1 MMTGTEVEITF
12 IKSCSNMLINT
23 ELNQLMQRNL
33 VEVAPVQL
41 EEEDLEL
48 ARRIRETLGPVHS
61 YFDTVAA
68 EITDPEERARVAAD
82 ADSLV
87 HRIVLPLARERQGF
101 VSSDVGDVSW
111 NCPVAQINAA
121 TMPAG
126 VPMHSWQMVA
136 VGKSAMAKKGML
148 YAAKVHGR
156 VGPLTRWRTPRSYA
170 GPRRNS
176 ANAQVVRN
184 TRPPYR
190 RR

>member
-121 TMPAG
+121 TMPQEC
-126 VPMHSWQMVA
+126 PCTP
-136 VGKSAMAKKGML
+136 
-148 YAAKVHGR
+148 GR
-156 VGPLTRWRTPRSYA
+156 W
-170 GPRRNS
+170 
-176 ANAQVVRN
+176 
-184 TRPPYR
+184 
-190 RR
+190 

>member
-111 NCPVAQINAA
+111 NCP
-121 TMPAG
+121 
-126 VPMHSWQMVA
+126 W
-136 VGKSAMAKKGML
+136 
-148 YAAKVHGR
+148 
-156 VGPLTRWRTPRSYA
+156 
-170 GPRRNS
+170 
-176 ANAQVVRN
+176 
-184 TRPPYR
+184 
-190 RR
+190 

>member
-1 MMTGTEVEITF
+1 M
-12 IKSCSNMLINT
+12 
-23 ELNQLMQRNL
+23 
-33 VEVAPVQL
+33 EVAPVQL

-148 YAAKVHGR
+148 YAAKVMAGSAIDALEDPEIIR
-156 VGPLTRWRTPRSYA
+156 RAQEEFCQRTGGQKYASPIPPEVKPRID
-170 GPRRNS
+170 
-176 ANAQVVRN
+176 
-184 TRPPYR
+184 
-190 RR
+190 